1 MMSEEQ
7 LNVILD
13 KLKVE
18 KGIAFLESVPDAP
31 KIKLIVSQLNS
42 LPTDVK
48 PFFHAFIKE
57 LKNDLFSSGAE
68 IKGLE
73 FGDLNNSDEAINV
86 NEDLIKEKADIVK
99 SQIGF
104 DELLHD
110 LVSSIKSHLEIL
122 KGYFIL
128 KLENSNLEDY

>member
-1 MMSEEQ
+1 
-7 LNVILD
+7 
-13 KLKVE
+13 
-18 KGIAFLESVPDAP
+18 
-31 KIKLIVSQLNS
+31 
-42 LPTDVK
+42 
-48 PFFHAFIKE
+48 
-57 LKNDLFSSGAE
+57 
-68 IKGLE
+68 KGLE

-128 KLENSNLEDY
+128 KLENSNLEDYELLVLYDEKYFFEPIKKNIAKKIPKSTFKGIKEFNE